1 MDHFDTGRR
10 DDFFSLWEYVPSR
23 VRRLDAVAHKLEFYA
38 NIHFA
43 VFPYRPA
50 ARRQQE
56 SSWVSPE
63 KAMQMFKRY
72 IESQGQ
78 GLAQTPEFLAYYA
91 VRTAIGE
98 RRGMRDRGRQ
108 QRDRQLRKREGER
121 RRQRNR
127 LKDRKIDGGLGVIR
141 SFTTSAD
148 SEK

>member
-91 VRTAIGE
+91 VRTDWRETRETREARDDRGE
-98 RRGMRDRGRQ
+98 RER
-108 QRDRQLRKREGER
+108 ER
-121 RRQRNR
+121 RRQTDA
-127 LKDRKIDGGLGVIR
+127 DRDRQTEKQIERQNSRWLLSVIW
-141 SFTTSAD
+141 
-148 SEK
+148 